1 MRTKEG
7 QNKLAT
13 AINNAFTKYKW
24 EYDRKR
30 GALAGNASAAPIL
43 EVVDNIGD
51 NQPISAPPGS
61 EEYIRQKNKMEE
73 SNQSRV
79 SKSAVSAKQAGR
91 VKKGQT
97 IYKIQILTSDKKLSS
112 GSKLFKG
119 YKNVDYFIEKGI
131 YTYTY
136 GDPTSFDSI
145 R

>member
-1 MRTKEG
+1 MLRKTSMPSILVELGYISNPAEERFMRTKEG

-13 AINNAFTKYKW
+13 AIYNAFTKYKW

-43 EVVDNIGD
+43 EVADNIDD

-79 SKSAVSAKQAGR
+79 SKSQSPRSKR
-91 VKKGQT
+91 VGLKRGK
-97 IYKIQILTSDKKLSS
+97 
-112 GSKLFKG
+112 
-119 YKNVDYFIEKGI
+119 
-131 YTYTY
+131 
-136 GDPTSFDSI
+136 
-145 R
+145 